1 MEPISALLNLGGKVI
16 DKIFPNPEDKAKAML
31 ELETLHQNGELAKMA
46 NETEILKTDVDD
58 RKSARAAKTRFNDF
72 LAVIGLIGS
81 SFILYKVL
89 FNGLATG
96 VSEMTAGIIIGMYA
110 SLTPQIFNFYFGS
123 SSSSQSK
130 TDAMVNSIKK

>member
-1 MEPISALLNLGGKVI
+1 MEPISAIVNFGGKLL
-16 DKIFPNPEDKAKAML
+16 DKFIADPQAKQEALL
-31 ELETLHQNGELAKMA
+31 ELEKLHQNGELAKMV

-58 RKSARAAKTRFNDF
+58 RKSARSVKTKFNDF

-130 TDAMVNSIKK
+130 TDAMASAIKK